1 MIDPKETEITRAEV
15 LHSLLAERE
24 RQDSL
29 WGDQTKNSD
38 VKWLNITSRIV
49 HKMYDIVDDDD
60 SQDIL
65 YSEVIQGASLLMAW
79 AEYIRKRNLKK
90 EHNGQ

>member
-1 MIDPKETEITRAEV
+1 MIDPKETAITR
-15 LHSLLAERE
+15 
-24 RQDSL
+24 
-29 WGDQTKNSD
+29 
-38 VKWLNITSRIV
+38 V

-79 AEYIRKRNLKK
+79 AEYIRKRNSKK
-90 EHNGQ
+90 E

>member
-1 MIDPKETEITRAEV
+1 MFDPKETEITRAEV
-15 LHSLLAERE
+15 LQSLLSERE

-38 VKWLNITSRIV
+38 AKWLNITSRIV
-49 HKMYDIVDDDD
+49 HKMYDIIDEED

-65 YSEVIQGASLLMAW
+65 YSEVVQGASLLMAW
-79 AEYIRKRNLKK
+79 AEHIRKRNSK
-90 EHNGQ
+90 EG

>member
-1 MIDPKETEITRAEV
+1 MIDPRETEITRAEV

-79 AEYIRKRNLKK
+79 AEYLRKRHSKK
-90 EHNGQ
+90 EQNG

>member
-1 MIDPKETEITRAEV
+1 MFDPKETEIVRAEV

-38 VKWLNITSRIV
+38 IKWLNITSRIV

-79 AEYIRKRNLKK
+79 AEYIRKKNSK
-90 EHNGQ
+90 ESKNG

>member
-1 MIDPKETEITRAEV
+1 MLDPKETEITRAEV

-29 WGDQTKNSD
+29 WGAQTKNSD
-38 VKWLNITSRIV
+38 VKWLNITSRII
-49 HKMYDIVDDDD
+49 HKMFDIVDEED

-90 EHNGQ
+90 E

>member
-1 MIDPKETEITRAEV
+1 MACWKAMDREVARAKILEV
-15 LHSLLAERE
+15 VLAERE

-38 VKWLNITSRIV
+38 TKWLNITSRIV
-49 HKMYDIVDDDD
+49 HKMYDIVDDED

-79 AEYIRKRNLKK
+79 AEYIRKRNSKK
-90 EHNGQ
+90 E

>member
-1 MIDPKETEITRAEV
+1 MLDPKEG
-15 LHSLLAERE
+15 ERE

-29 WGDQTKNSD
+29 WGEQTKNSD
-38 VKWLNITSRIV
+38 VKCLNNTSRII
-49 HKMYDIVDDDD
+49 HKMFDIVDEED

-90 EHNGQ
+90 E